1 MKLNRGD
8 ELTGD
13 RETLEELPLT
23 EATFFILLSLSPKP
37 KHGYA
42 MMKDVEKLSEGRILL
57 STGTLYGAIK
67 RLLEKDWI
75 RRVED
80 PIADENV
87 RGRKAYVLTQYG
99 KRILNAEVDRLQG
112 LVKTAQQVYAEG

>member
-1 MKLNRGD
+1 MNYLRGD

-23 EATFFILLSLSPKP
+23 ETTFFILLSLSPKP

-42 MMKDVEKLSEGRILL
+42 MMKDVESLSEGRIRL

-67 RLLEKDWI
+67 RLLEKGWI
-75 RRVED
+75 
-80 PIADENV
+80 
-87 RGRKAYVLTQYG
+87 
-99 KRILNAEVDRLQG
+99 KRLPKISLYRQMDVVAKLIP
-112 LVKTAQQVYAEG
+112 

>member
-1 MKLNRGD
+1 MNTLRGD
-8 ELTGD
+8 GLTGV

-42 MMKDVEKLSEGRILL
+42 MMKGVESLSGGRICL

-67 RLLEKDWI
+67 RLLEKGWI

-80 PIADENV
+80 PIADENG
-87 RGRKAYVLTQYG
+87 RGRKAYMLTRYG
-99 KRILNAEVDRLQG
+99 KRILNAEVDRLQD
-112 LVKTAQQVYAEG
+112 LVETAQQVYAQG